1 LPCFSSDA
9 PTPHSWYHSQEINV
23 MLDSKQVV
31 REWNEGLRRNQS
43 TGLYGRV
50 DDDGIWRGRG
60 GAEKVDKGSDK

>member
-1 LPCFSSDA
+1 
-9 PTPHSWYHSQEINV
+9 

-60 GAEKVDKGSDK
+60 GAENVDKGSDK

>member
-1 LPCFSSDA
+1 
-9 PTPHSWYHSQEINV
+9 
-23 MLDSKQVV
+23 MLDSQQVV